1 MERVQERGEGG
12 VGNITRTISGQR
24 WSRSEQT
31 PACRYPTCRSRGYW
45 EQGGSGEQS
54 LK

>member
-1 MERVQERGEGG
+1 MERVQERGEECVG
-12 VGNITRTISGQR
+12 VMPRTTSGQR
-24 WSRSEQT
+24 W
-31 PACRYPTCRSRGYW
+31 SRGYW